1 MTYFT
6 TGAQLQAAL
15 NALPN
20 TKTGNFVA
28 FDSFFYG
35 QQYMADYQGTLS
47 PIEHFVQ
54 IGAARGYK
62 PNATF
67 DPTYYKTAFA
77 DLKNTDFNAAD
88 LLYHYMQ
95 YGLDEGRI
103 PSEAL
108 ATFDGTAYL
117 AANPDVAAKVNANL
131 AQFGGSVTNGALAH
145 YVKFGAAEGRTAPGT
160 SVSNG
165 QTFTLTAGVDNIV
178 GTSGNDT
185 IIGGA
190 GSAGGT
196 STLGAADVINGGAGT
211 DTLQV
216 SIEGTAATVSPNL
229 TSVEIIKAQALGTG
243 GATVNM
249 VNATGATALMNNNS
263 TDALSF
269 TNVQALAAVHLVK
282 GDATKNTTVSFIDS
296 LVAGTSDAVSVVLDD
311 AKAATLSV
319 AGTSA
324 GGFETVNVTALAGKS
339 AVGTLESNFAANSG
353 TKTINI
359 DGAGSVKLSN
369 IAATVTTINAS
380 ANTGGAD
387 VHIDSGTALDVTFTG
402 GSGDDQLRMENTL
415 TTLDKLDGGA
425 GRDTIHVTNGA
436 ALVDGLQV
444 TNFELLDVAAA
455 TGGTYNMSK
464 LAGIDTLVVSNS
476 TAGAVTVN
484 NLAKGA
490 KVVLGGENTAAN
502 LIDAGGLAINV
513 KDSGAGSANDVI
525 DVAINSKVGVTTGGD
540 VTIANIETVN
550 FTASSANAGV
560 THNLSG
566 QTVLA
571 HALTINANADTANL
585 TIADL
590 GALALVSFDASASVK
605 NVSVTTGA
613 DTFTATGGTAFKFG
627 AGNDTLNLTGAVG
640 GSTGVDFVING
651 GKGGDNI
658 TLAAAGQ
665 VEVLVYAAG
674 DSQAGVVAGVNQFDS
689 VTNFTTTEDKINL
702 ASLGFSGSA
711 VATIKVGA
719 AVDISTTTGA
729 VNANK
734 MANFFGAGGDMRAV
748 VTVDDGTNTWVY
760 VDANKDGSF
769 QGDSDLVI
777 ALMGVNGGTAPV
789 AGDFVFA
796 A

>member
-1 MTYFT
+1 M
-6 TGAQLQAAL
+6 
-15 NALPN
+15 
-20 TKTGNFVA
+20 
-28 FDSFFYG
+28 
-35 QQYMADYQGTLS
+35 
-47 PIEHFVQ
+47 
-54 IGAARGYK
+54 
-62 PNATF
+62 
-67 DPTYYKTAFA
+67 
-77 DLKNTDFNAAD
+77 
-88 LLYHYMQ
+88 
-95 YGLDEGRI
+95 
-103 PSEAL
+103 
-108 ATFDGTAYL
+108 
-117 AANPDVAAKVNANL
+117 
-131 AQFGGSVTNGALAH
+131 
-145 YVKFGAAEGRTAPGT
+145 
-160 SVSNG
+160 
-165 QTFTLTAGVDNIV
+165 
-178 GTSGNDT
+178 
-185 IIGGA
+185 
-190 GSAGGT
+190 
-196 STLGAADVINGGAGT
+196 
-211 DTLQV
+211 
-216 SIEGTAATVSPNL
+216 
-229 TSVEIIKAQALGTG
+229 
-243 GATVNM
+243 
-249 VNATGATALMNNNS
+249 
-263 TDALSF
+263 
-269 TNVQALAAVHLVK
+269 
-282 GDATKNTTVSFIDS
+282 
-296 LVAGTSDAVSVVLDD
+296 
-311 AKAATLSV
+311 
-319 AGTSA
+319 
-324 GGFETVNVTALAGKS
+324 
-339 AVGTLESNFAANSG
+339 
-353 TKTINI
+353 
-359 DGAGSVKLSN
+359 KLSN

-455 TGGTYNMSK
+455 TAGTYNMSK

-490 KVVLGGENTAAN
+490 KVVLGGENTAAA
-502 LIDAGGLAINV
+502 LINAGGLAINV

-550 FTASSANAGV
+550 FTASSVNAGV
-560 THNLSG
+560 THALTG

-590 GALALVSFDASASVK
+590 DALALVSFDASASVK

-627 AGNDTLNLTGAVG
+627 AGNDTLNLTSAVG
-640 GSTGVDFVING
+640 GSAGVDFVING

-689 VTNFTTTEDKINL
+689 VMNFTTTEDKINL

-719 AVDISTTTGA
+719 AGDISTTTGA

-748 VTVDDGTNTWVY
+748 VTVDDGANTWVY

-769 QGDSDLVI
+769 QADGDMVI
-777 ALMGVNGGTAPV
+777 ALMGVTGASAPV